1 MSASVYSRA
10 LQKAAELMGSYQKL
24 SRHLQVPAEDL
35 QKWIDGKA
43 VPPIPVF
50 LKVVDFILDE
60 SPPPAESGPADP
72 PAPRDAASSG
82 DAPATRY

>member
-1 MSASVYSRA
+1 
-10 LQKAAELMGSYQKL
+10 
-24 SRHLQVPAEDL
+24 
-35 QKWIDGKA
+35 
-43 VPPIPVF
+43 
-50 LKVVDFILDE
+50 VVDFILDE